1 MKKKMVSILLMLS
14 MATAMMAGCG
24 SGGEDSSGTND
35 DNNTQD
41 SGADTTSTDQTDQTD
56 QANQDGGE
64 EDSSENADNSSGSGD
79 KTVLK
84 WAIWDEKTAPYWQ
97 AMVDGYCKD
106 HPDVTIEMTD
116 IGSADYMTVL
126 ATELSGSGSDF
137 DIVTIKDV
145 PGYATL
151 VSKGVLE
158 PLDDRIEKDGVDL
171 GLYNGATDQVT
182 VDGSLYELPF
192 RSDFWLLFYNK
203 DIFDNAGVDY
213 PTNDMTME
221 QYDKLARSVA
231 GEGFGADQ
239 VYGAHYHTWRSAV
252 QLFGI
257 LDGEHSI
264 LDGNYD
270 FTKPY
275 YELIKKQEEDGVCR
289 SYIDTNASQ
298 LHYSA
303 AFSEGN
309 TAMLN
314 MGSWYVTTLID
325 SLKSGEYDAS
335 LCGNWGIAKY
345 PHPEGVEAGTT
356 LGTITA
362 LSIPTVSDQKD
373 AAWDFIKYACSEEG
387 AEVIASTGTFPAIMN
402 DEVVEQIASL
412 EGFPSDDASKEAL
425 KTSQIYLEAP
435 YDKNISE
442 INTILDTYHKD
453 IMNGDT
459 SIDEGISKM
468 NEEVSA
474 ILKE

>member
-1 MKKKMVSILLMLS
+1 MKKKMVSVLLTACMAAAML
-14 MATAMMAGCG
+14 AGCG
-24 SGGEDSSGTND
+24 GSEDS
-35 DNNTQD
+35 
-41 SGADTTSTDQTDQTD
+41 
-56 QANQDGGE
+56 NQG
-64 EDSSENADNSSGSGD
+64 SQNADAGGSGDTSAGNADGQDTSVSDAGTGDAATDTGTADSGD

-97 AMVDGYCKD
+97 AMIDAYEKKN
-106 HPDVTIEMTD
+106 PNVTIETTD
-116 IGSADYMTVL
+116 LGSADYMTVL

-158 PLDDRIEKDGVDL
+158 PLDERIKQDNIDL

-182 VDGSLYELPF
+182 VDGKLYELPF
-192 RSDFWLLFYNK
+192 RSDFWLIFYNK
-203 DIFDNAGVDY
+203 DIFDKAGVEY
-213 PTNDMTME
+213 PTNDMTVE
-221 QYDKLARSVA
+221 QYDKLARSLT

-239 VYGAHYHTWRSAV
+239 IYGAHYHTWRSAV

-275 YELIKKQEEDGVCR
+275 YELIKKEEEDGVCR
-289 SYIDTNASQ
+289 SYVDTNASQ

-335 LCGNWGIAKY
+335 LCGNWGLAKY
-345 PHPEGVEAGTT
+345 PHPDGVEAGTT

-373 AAWDFIKYACSEEG
+373 AAWDFIKFAGSEEC
-387 AEVIASTGTFPAIMN
+387 AEVIAATGTFPAILN
-402 DEVVEQIASL
+402 DEVAAQIAGL

-435 YDKNISE
+435 YNEHISE

-459 SIDEGISKM
+459 SIDDGIAKM

-474 ILKE
+474 ILAE

>member
-1 MKKKMVSILLMLS
+1 MMKKKMASILLAAS
-14 MATAMMAGCG
+14 MVAAMAAGCG
-24 SGGEDSSGTND
+24 SDGDSDKKGSPDTA
-35 DNNTQD
+35 QD
-41 SGADTTSTDQTDQTD
+41 TDAGSGADNAVASDDNTPDANAAGQNQETNTGNGEKTT
-56 QANQDGGE
+56 
-64 EDSSENADNSSGSGD
+64 
-79 KTVLK
+79 LK

-97 AMVDGYCKD
+97 AMIDAYEIKN
-106 HPDVTIEMTD
+106 PDVKIETTD
-116 IGSADYMTVL
+116 LGSADYMTVL

-151 VSKGVLE
+151 VAKGVLE
-158 PLDDRIEKDGVDL
+158 PLDERIEQDNIDL
-171 GLYNGATDQVT
+171 GLYNGATDQVMAN
-182 VDGSLYELPF
+182 GSLYELPF

-203 DIFDNAGVDY
+203 DIFDKAGVDY

-221 QYDKLARSVA
+221 EYDKLARSVT
-231 GEGFGADQ
+231 GEGFGSDQ

-257 LDGEHSI
+257 LDGQHSV

-275 YELIKKQEEDGVCR
+275 YELIKKEEEDGVCR
-289 SYIDTNASQ
+289 SYVDTNASQ

-314 MGSWYVTTLID
+314 MGSWYMTTLID

-335 LCGNWGIAKY
+335 LCGNWGLVKY

-373 AAWDFIKYACSEEG
+373 AAWDFIKFACGEEC
-387 AEVIASTGTFPAIMN
+387 ANVIAATGTFPAILN
-402 DEVVEQIASL
+402 DEVAAKIASL
-412 EGFPSDDASKEAL
+412 EGFPKDDNSREAL

-435 YDKNISE
+435 YDGHISE

-459 SIDEGISKM
+459 SIEDGIAKM

>member
-1 MKKKMVSILLMLS
+1 MKKKMISMLLAVT
-14 MATAMMAGCG
+14 MAAAMAAGCG
-24 SGGEDSSGTND
+24 SDADSGTD
-35 DNNTQD
+35 AGD
-41 SGADTTSTDQTDQTD
+41 SNA
-56 QANQDGGE
+56 GGT
-64 EDSSENADNSSGSGD
+64 NADNAADAEDTSAADNNEADNNAENESAGGGE
-79 KTVLK
+79 KTTLK

-97 AMVDGYCKD
+97 AMIDAYEKEN
-106 HPDVTIEMTD
+106 PDVKIETTD
-116 IGSADYMTVL
+116 LGSADYMTVL

-151 VSKGVLE
+151 VAKGVLE
-158 PLDDRIEKDGVDL
+158 PLDERISQDNIDL
-171 GLYNGATDQVT
+171 ELYNGATDQVMA
-182 VDGSLYELPF
+182 DGSLYELPF

-203 DIFDNAGVDY
+203 DIFDKAGVDY

-221 QYDKLARSVA
+221 EYDKLARSVT

-257 LDGEHSI
+257 LDGKHSV

-275 YELIKKQEEDGVCR
+275 YELIKKEEEDGICR
-289 SYIDTNASQ
+289 TYVDTNASQ

-314 MGSWYVTTLID
+314 MGSWYLTTLID

-335 LCGNWGIAKY
+335 LCGNWGLVKY
-345 PHPEGVEAGTT
+345 PHPEGVEEGTT
-356 LGTITA
+356 LGTITG

-373 AAWDFIKYACSEEG
+373 AAWDFIKYASGEEC
-387 AEVIASTGTFPAIMN
+387 AEVIAATGTFPAILN
-402 DEVVEQIASL
+402 DEVAAQIASL
-412 EGFPSDDASKEAL
+412 EGFPTDDNSKEAL

-435 YDKNISE
+435 YDVHISE

-459 SIDEGISKM
+459 SIDDGIAKM